1 MKMNATDLEAELEK
15 LHPASF
21 SWALGCCGW
30 IREDAEDVLQTSYLK
45 ILEGRARFEG
55 RAAFK
60 TFLFGVIRRTA
71 SEHRRRRFLSGRM
84 LTGTAPDRTAP
95 GPDPEESA
103 SRSEQTTRL
112 RAALQVLA
120 RRQSEV
126 LQLVFGHELTVEEAG
141 AVLGV
146 STGSARVHYDR
157 GKKRLLRILGGVS

>member
-1 MKMNATDLEAELEK
+1 MHAADFEGELEK

-55 RAAFK
+55 RATFK

-71 SEHRRRRFLSGRM
+71 SEQRRRRFLYGRT
-84 LTGTAPDRTAP
+84 LPGPAPDRPAP
-95 GPDPEESA
+95 DPDPEESA
-103 SRSEQTTRL
+103 ARSEQTARL
-112 RAALQVLA
+112 RAALRGLA

-126 LQLVFGHELTVEEAG
+126 LQLVFGHEMTVEEAA

-157 GKKRLLRILGGVS
+157 GKKRLLRALGGLS

>member
-1 MKMNATDLEAELEK
+1 MDRANLEGELER

-30 IREDAEDVLQTSYLK
+30 NREDAEDVLQTSYLK

-55 RAAFK
+55 RAAFR

-71 SEHRRRRFLSGRM
+71 SEQRRSRFLYGWT
-84 LTGTAPDRTAP
+84 LPGATPDRPAP

-103 SRSEQTTRL
+103 ARSEQTARL
-112 RAALQVLA
+112 RAALLGLA

-126 LQLVFGHELTVEEAG
+126 LQLVFGHGLTVEEAG
-141 AVLGV
+141 AVLGI

-157 GKKRLLRILGGVS
+157 GKKRLLRILGGLS